1 MARLIAITGGSG
13 AGKSCIADAL
23 SRRLGERALVI
34 GEDDFYR
41 CSTTISGFDAAKHN
55 FDAPSAKD
63 EAALKECLS
72 LARAGKSFEKPLYD
86 MTTHTRRAETERI
99 APPDI
104 VIVEGIH
111 VLAFPALRPLFDL
124 TVYVEADESLRLGR
138 RMIRDMET
146 RGRTGRSVLDQF
158 FMTVRPMHEAHIAP
172 LKHHVDLVLASEPE
186 HGLADADAQAAL
198 ILERLGL

>member
-1 MARLIAITGGSG
+1 MTRLIAITGGSG

-23 SRRLGERALVI
+23 SRRLGQRALVI

-41 CSTTISGFDAAKHN
+41 CSTTIPGFDAATHN

-63 EAALKECLS
+63 EAALFFCLS
-72 LARAGKSFEKPLYD
+72 AARAGKSFEKPLYD
-86 MTTHTRRAETERI
+86 MTTHTRRPDTECVEPRELM
-99 APPDI
+99 
-104 VIVEGIH
+104 IVEGIH
-111 VLAFPALRPLFDL
+111 VLAFPKLRVLFDL
-124 TVYVEADESLRLGR
+124 TVFVEADESLRLGR

-158 FMTVRPMHEAHIAP
+158 FMTVRPMHEEHIAP
-172 LKHHVDLVLASEPE
+172 LSREVDLVLVSEPE
-186 HGLADADAQAAL
+186 HGLAEADAQAAL